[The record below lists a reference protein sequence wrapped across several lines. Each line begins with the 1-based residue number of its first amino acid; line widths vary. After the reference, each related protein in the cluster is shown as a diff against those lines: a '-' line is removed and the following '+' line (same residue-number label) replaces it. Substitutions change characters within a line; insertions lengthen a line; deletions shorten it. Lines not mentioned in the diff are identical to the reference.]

1 MSQPQTQNILGAQ
14 PYRNPRHAQDAMDLE
29 EYEKSNQNSNAQEA
43 PATDLGV
50 KPEHNW
56 EKRYKDLQSYTAK
69 KINTLESQVQEVMQQ
84 GVKRIEAP
92 KTPEELEAF
101 KGQNPET
108 YAVIQSMADSLFQ
121 SHMTKYDQ
129 QLAEMQG
136 TLQVSAQEK
145 AMLKLKEA
153 HSDYETIMNSD
164 AFHDWVSTQPTQVQD
179 WVYKN
184 PDNADLAIQALSL
197 FKYHS
202 GWGKNTKGTTN
213 TQGNSGGDVSV
224 NTRNNKVEPGA
235 TDKNHPAYMWKE
247 SEIASMRPEV
257 FQKWDEHITLAQRE
271 NRILF
276 GQ

>member
-247 SEIASMRPEV
+247 SEIAGMRPEV

>member
-1 MSQPQTQNILGAQ
+1 MSQPQTQSILGAQ
-14 PYRNPRHAQDAMDLE
+14 PYRNPRHAQDAIDLE
-29 EYEKSNQNSNAQEA
+29 EYEKSNQNPEAQGD
-43 PATDLGV
+43 PATDLEV

-153 HSDYETIMNSD
+153 HSDYETVMNSD
-164 AFHDWVSTQPTQVQD
+164 AFHDWAATQPTQVQD
-179 WVYKN
+179 WIYKN

-202 GWGKNTKGTTN
+202 GWGKNTKDTNN

-247 SEIASMRPEV
+247 SEIAAMRPEV

>member
-1 MSQPQTQNILGAQ
+1 MSQSQTSSILGSQ
-14 PYRNPRHAQDAMDLE
+14 PYRNPRHVQEAAELE
-29 EYEKSNQNSNAQEA
+29 DYEKSLTDSNAQRDGD
-43 PATDLGV
+43 TDPEG

-69 KINTLESQVQEVMQQ
+69 KINSLEASVKDAMQQ
-84 GVKRIEAP
+84 GVQRIEAP

-108 YAVIQSMADSLFQ
+108 YAVIQSMANTLFQ
-121 SHMTKYDQ
+121 THMTQYDQ

-145 AMLKLKEA
+145 AMLRLKEA
-153 HSDYETIMNSD
+153 HSDYESIMNSD
-164 AFHDWVSTQPTQVQD
+164 GFHDWASKQSTQVQD
-179 WVYKN
+179 WVYNN

-202 GWGKNTKGTTN
+202 GWGKE
-213 TQGNSGGDVSV
+213 TQGTNGPQVNTGGDALI
-224 NTRNNKVEPGA
+224 NTRQNKVEPGA
-235 TDKNHPAYMWKE
+235 TDRNHPAYVWKE
-247 SEIASMRPEV
+247 SDIARMRPEE
-257 FQKWDEHITLAQRE
+257 FSTWNDHITLAQQE

>member
-29 EYEKSNQNSNAQEA
+29 EYEKSNQNSNAQESQ
-43 PATDLGV
+43 ATDLEV
-50 KPEHNW
+50 KPDHNW

-247 SEIASMRPEV
+247 SEIAAMRPEV

>member
-43 PATDLGV
+43 QATDLEV

-247 SEIASMRPEV
+247 SEIAAMRPEV